1 MHNKIKGGIN
11 MDIKE
16 IKKDIV
22 EYDLYEVLDDIP
34 YGDYFL
40 TILNEGDK
48 ILIVVNDYEGSASW
62 AMSKEEFLNISTTEE
77 LKKHI
82 NNILYYNYIKHGGE

>member
-1 MHNKIKGGIN
+1 

-16 IKKDIV
+16 IKKDIL
-22 EYDLYEVLDDIP
+22 EYDLYHIIDGVP

-48 ILIVVNDYEGSASW
+48 VLIVVNDYEGSASW

-82 NNILYYNYIKHGGE
+82 NNILYYNYIKHEGE

>member
-1 MHNKIKGGIN
+1 

-22 EYDLYEVLDDIP
+22 KYDLHYLLDSVQ

-40 TILNEGDK
+40 TILNENNQ
-48 ILIVVNDYEGSASW
+48 IIIIVHDNQGSASYV
-62 AMSKEEFLNISTTEE
+62 MDREEFLNISTTKE
-77 LKKHI
+77 LEQHI
-82 NNILYYNYIKHGGE
+82 NSILYYNYIEYEGE

>member
-1 MHNKIKGGIN
+1 

-16 IKKDIV
+16 MKKDIL

-40 TILNEGDK
+40 TILNENDK
-48 ILIVVNDYEGSASW
+48 IIIHISDYEGSASW
-62 AMSKEEFLNISTTEE
+62 AMDREEFLSIGTTEE
-77 LKKHI
+77 LEKHI
-82 NNILYYNYIKHGGE
+82 NNILYYNYIEYEGD